1 MEELI
6 DRLNGS
12 ELIIQQHETRDE
24 KVKEFLFLL
33 GEILSEA
40 DEFSTASLIER
51 VEKEYI
57 NILNSLE
64 GI

>member
-12 ELIIQQHETRDE
+12 ELIIKQHETRDD

-33 GEILSEA
+33 GEVLSET
-40 DEFSTASLIER
+40 DQLASSVLRR
-51 VEKEYI
+51 VETEYI
-57 NILNSLE
+57 NILNTLE

>member
-12 ELIIQQHETRDE
+12 ELIINQHETRDE
-24 KVKEFLFLL
+24 KVKEFLYKI
-33 GEILSEA
+33 GEILQQSNQL
-40 DEFSTASLIER
+40 ASNVLLQIEN
-51 VEKEYI
+51 EYVK
-57 NILNSLE
+57 ILDTLE

>member
-12 ELIIQQHETRDE
+12 ELIINQHETRDE
-24 KVKEFLFLL
+24 KVKEFLYKI
-33 GEILSEA
+33 GEILQQHNQL
-40 DEFSTASLIER
+40 ASNVLLQIEN
-51 VEKEYI
+51 EYVK
-57 NILNSLE
+57 ILDTLE

>member
-12 ELIIQQHETRDE
+12 ELIIQQHESRDE
-24 KVKEFLFLL
+24 KIKEFLYIL
-33 GEILSEA
+33 GETLAETNQLASSILRK
-40 DEFSTASLIER
+40 IET
-51 VEKEYI
+51 EYI
-57 NILNSLE
+57 NILNTLE

>member
-12 ELIIQQHETRDE
+12 ELIINQHETRDE
-24 KVKEFLFLL
+24 KVKEFLYKI
-33 GEILSEA
+33 GEILQQSNQL
-40 DEFSTASLIER
+40 ASNVLLQIEN
-51 VEKEYI
+51 EYVK
-57 NILNSLE
+57 ILDILE